1 MQLPQAR
8 GPLSGAVLRALA
20 EGTDVDDLLATEV
33 RRAAAAT
40 DVVTDD
46 DVQLLLWSLYEL
58 HYRGFEGVDPAREW
72 DPRLLGVRAAAEEVF
87 EAALRDRTASYVEAA
102 RTAADDVPG
111 QIQHVIGE
119 VPGPSLAHYLQR
131 EAGRDQFVEFM
142 AQRSLYH
149 LKESDPTAFVLPRI
163 DGPAKAGL
171 AELLYDEYGGG
182 RADRLH
188 ATLFARALEGCGLD
202 PAYGAYVD
210 LTPGYTLAVNNAMSL
225 FGLHRRLRGAALGHL
240 AAFEA
245 TSSLPCRRIASG
257 IRRLGLPDVVE
268 DYFDEH
274 VEADAVHEQ
283 VALRTICGVAGRR
296 PTRAARRRADGGG
309 RVPRP
314 GRGRRRAD
322 ARRLA
327 ARAEHAGPPG
337 GGGGRMRDPAAVE
350 VTPCPDGPLLV
361 RGADVVTDDEGNRH
375 EVTRPVVAVCV
386 CGKSQRRPWCDG
398 THKVIPRA

>member
-20 EGTDVDDLLATEV
+20 EGSDVDDLLATEV
-33 RRAAAAT
+33 QRSAAAT

-58 HYRGFEGVDPAREW
+58 HFRGFEGVDPAREW

-87 EAALRDRTASYVEAA
+87 EAALRDRTAPYVEAA
-102 RTAADDVPG
+102 WSAADDVPG
-111 QIQHVIGE
+111 QVQHVIGE

-131 EAGRDQFVEFM
+131 EAARDQFVEFM
-142 AQRSLYH
+142 TQRSLYH

-202 PAYGAYVD
+202 PDYGAYVD

-257 IRRLGLPDVVE
+257 IRRLGLPDVVA

-283 VALRTICGVAGRR
+283 VALRTICGSLVADQ
-296 PTRAARRRADGGG
+296 PE
-309 RVPRP
+309 
-314 GRGRRRAD
+314 
-322 ARRLA
+322 L
-327 ARAEHAGPPG
+327 
-337 GGGGRMRDPAAVE
+337 RDDVLMGAAVCLHLDTVAAE
-350 VTPCPDGPLLV
+350 RMIDAWRHGRSTLVPLAEAV
-361 RGADVVTDDEGNRH
+361 GA
-375 EVTRPVVAVCV
+375 
-386 CGKSQRRPWCDG
+386 
-398 THKVIPRA
+398 